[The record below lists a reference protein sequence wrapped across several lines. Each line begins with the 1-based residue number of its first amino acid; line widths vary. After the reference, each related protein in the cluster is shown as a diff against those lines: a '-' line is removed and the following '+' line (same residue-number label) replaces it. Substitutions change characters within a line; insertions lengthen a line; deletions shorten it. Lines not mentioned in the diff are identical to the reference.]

1 MAITEKSAASQWSD
15 RLWAWGR
22 WPRLGRAL
30 PISLVVVAM
39 FLGTFTYMTLTGL
52 TPFAPSKG
60 IVTALLLANFFVV
73 LVLAALITWRVIRLY
88 MERRSGIAGAKL
100 HARLVTMFAF
110 IAVLPAI
117 TVAVFASVTLDR
129 GLDTWFST
137 RTRAII
143 DNALQVAQAYLAEHH
158 QVLRQD
164 VLAMANDLN
173 RAAPY
178 LLENQGRTQQLLA
191 TQAALRSLPAAYLIN
206 NEGKVIARA
215 TAAIAPEVGLPGP
228 GQFEKADEGL
238 VVLYTENDGD
248 EIRALL
254 KLPAFDNL
262 YLYVA
267 RFVDA
272 RVLDHMARTQAA
284 VREYET
290 LEGGL
295 SSVQLTFALI
305 YVTVALVILLAAIW
319 LGLWAANRIVTPI
332 GRLAGA
338 AARVSA
344 GDLSARVTVGTDDD
358 EIDLLSAA
366 FNEMTRQIEQQRNE
380 LIAANLQMDERRQF
394 TEAVLAGVSAGVL
407 GVEADGTI
415 NHANRAAKIF
425 LDRRNEVLVGRR
437 LEDCAP
443 EFASII
449 EAAYERPNRTAHD
462 QVILTRGGQE
472 RTLNVRVT
480 GEDAEEATDQGFVVT
495 IDDITE
501 LMVAQRNAAWSDV
514 ARRIAHE
521 IKNPLTPIQLSAE
534 RLKRKYSAQIV
545 NDPEIFQQ
553 CTDTIIRQ
561 VGDIGRMV
569 DEFSSFARMPEA
581 IMQETDLGEIVR
593 QSVFLQRVAHS
604 DIHYELILPD
614 VEISFDG
621 DARLIGQALTNVLK
635 NAAEAIEG
643 TQVSTEGQDD
653 KQHRIE
659 TRVRASAEQV
669 VVTVTD
675 SGKGLPKADRLK
687 LTEPYMTTRAK
698 GTGLGLAIVK
708 KIMEDHG
715 GSLAL
720 DDAPADAGW
729 QSGAQVT
736 LTFARAAPGAADED
750 KNKKENAEDIAL

>member
-1 MAITEKSAASQWSD
+1 MAITEKSAASQWAD
-15 RLWAWGR
+15 RLWGWRR
-22 WPRLGRAL
+22 WPRLGRVL
-30 PISLVVVAM
+30 PIVLVIIAM

-60 IVTALLLANFFVV
+60 VVTILLLANFFVV
-73 LVLAALITWRVIRLY
+73 LVLAALIGWRVFRLY
-88 MERRSGIAGAKL
+88 LERRSGIAGAKL

-129 GLDTWFST
+129 GLDTWFSE
-137 RTRAII
+137 RTRSII

-178 LLENQGRTQQLLA
+178 LLENQSRTQQMLA
-191 TQAALRSLPAAYLIN
+191 TQAALRSLPAAYLIK
-206 NEGKVIARA
+206 GDGRIVARA
-215 TAAIAPEVGLPGP
+215 TAAIAPEVGVPGP
-228 GQFEKADEGL
+228 GQFERADEGL

-254 KLPAFDNL
+254 KLPAYDNL

-272 RVLDHMARTQAA
+272 RVLDHMAQTQAA

-338 AARVSA
+338 AERVSA
-344 GDLSARVTVGTDDD
+344 GDLSARVSVGTIND
-358 EIDLLSAA
+358 EIDMLSAA

-380 LIAANLQMDERRQF
+380 LVTANYQMDERRQF
-394 TEAVLAGVSAGVL
+394 MEAVLAGVSAGVL
-407 GVEADGTI
+407 GVESDGTI
-415 NHANRAAKIF
+415 SHANRAAKNLLNRTGEI
-425 LDRRNEVLVGRR
+425 LVGQR
-437 LEDCAP
+437 LEACAP
-443 EFASII
+443 EFAPII
-449 EAAYERPNRTAHD
+449 EAAYDRPNRSAHD
-462 QVILTRGGQE
+462 QVVLVRAGQE

-480 GEDAEEATDQGFVVT
+480 GEKAEGVSDQGFVVT
-495 IDDITE
+495 FDDITE
-501 LMVAQRNAAWSDV
+501 LVMAQRNAAWSDV

-534 RLKRKYSAQIV
+534 RLKRKYSEQIV
-545 NDPEIFQQ
+545 KDPDIFKQ

-581 IMQETDLGEIVR
+581 VMQATEIGEIVR

-604 DIHYELILPD
+604 DIHYELVLPD
-614 VEISFDG
+614 VEIPTDG
-621 DARLIGQALTNVLK
+621 DARLIGQAMTNVLK
-635 NAAEAIEG
+635 NAAEAIEAARVG
-643 TQVSTEGQDD
+643 EQDES
-653 KQHRIE
+653 KAHRIE
-659 TRVRASAEQV
+659 TRIKATADLVKI
-669 VVTVTD
+669 TVTD

-715 GSLAL
+715 GGLEL
-720 DDAPADAGW
+720 EDAPKEEGW
-729 QSGAQVT
+729 ERGARVI
-736 LTFARAAPGAADED
+736 LTFARQKKRD
-750 KNKKENAEDIAL
+750 KTHNENDKQENAKDIAV

>member
-1 MAITEKSAASQWSD
+1 MAITDKSAASQWTD
-15 RLWAWGR
+15 RLWGWAR

-60 IVTALLLANFFVV
+60 VVTVLLLANFFIV
-73 LVLAALITWRVIRLY
+73 LVLAALIGWRVIRLY

-137 RTRAII
+137 RTRSII

-178 LLENQGRTQQLLA
+178 LLENQNRTQQLLA

-206 NEGKVIARA
+206 NEGQIVARA
-215 TAAIAPEVGLPGP
+215 TAAIAPEVGVPGP
-228 GQFEKADEGL
+228 GQFAKADEGL

-338 AARVSA
+338 AERVSA

-358 EIDLLSAA
+358 EIDMLSAA
-366 FNEMTRQIEQQRNE
+366 FNEMTRQIEQQRND
-380 LIAANLQMDERRQF
+380 LVAANHQMDERRQF

-407 GVEADGTI
+407 GVEADGAI
-415 NHANRAAKIF
+415 SHANRAAKTF
-425 LDRRNEVLVGRR
+425 LNLREEILEGQR
-437 LEDCAP
+437 LKDCAP
-443 EFASII
+443 EFAAVID
-449 EAAYERPNRTAHD
+449 AAHERPSRTAHE
-462 QVILTRGGQE
+462 QVVLVRNGLE

-480 GEDAEEATDQGFVVT
+480 GEKAEADDQGFVVT
-495 IDDITE
+495 FDDITE
-501 LMVAQRNAAWSDV
+501 LVVAQRNAAWSDV

-534 RLKRKYSAQIV
+534 RLKRKYGAQIV
-545 NDPEIFQQ
+545 TDPEVFNQ

-581 IMQETDLGEIVR
+581 VMQEAELGEIVR

-604 DIHYELILPD
+604 DIHYELVLPD
-614 VEISFDG
+614 VEIPFDG

-643 TQVSTEGQDD
+643 ARIDETDVER
-653 KQHRIE
+653 KPHRIE
-659 TRVRASAEQV
+659 TRVRATREQMV
-669 VVTVTD
+669 ITVTD
-675 SGKGLPKADRLK
+675 SGKGLPKADRFK

-715 GSLAL
+715 GTLELA
-720 DDAPADAGW
+720 DAPQTAGW
-729 QSGAQVT
+729 ETGAEIT
-736 LTFARAAPGAADED
+736 LTFARQVPVDDED
-750 KNKKENAEDIAL
+750 KTSTNEETKDIAV